1 MQNLNEIHK
10 TLETKRKEMREL
22 NKMFRDELRNSS
34 EYQAVVDEF
43 NTLKE
48 KKKSIENAVKASSQ
62 AALANLDLLKI
73 DVKSYQELLSDVAL
87 NKYAANENIEI
98 VDENNAKWLPT
109 FTVKFKKEDGEP
121 EKVPAVAKEEVRQS
135 APIVAFGESA
145 FA

>member
-10 TLETKRKEMREL
+10 TLETKRREMREL

-34 EYQAVVDEF
+34 EYQTITDELQ
-43 NTLKE
+43 TLRE
-48 KKKSIENAVKASSQ
+48 KKKSIENAVRGASQ
-62 AALANLDLLKI
+62 AALANLDLLKL
-73 DVKSYQELLSDVAL
+73 DVKSYTEMLSDVAL

-121 EKVPAVAKEEVRQS
+121 AKAPAKETS
-135 APIVAFGESA
+135 AAPAAPIIAFNEG
-145 FA
+145 FAT